1 MNKKII
7 IAAVAVLV
15 IIIIIL
21 AVSLGRQKALNKD
34 MQELAMLEKE
44 EMEDEYEEFAQQYS
58 EMITQINND
67 SLVAQL
73 TQEQL
78 RTEQLL
84 EELRKVKAED
94 AKEIARLKKELATV
108 RAVLRT
114 YVIQIDSL
122 NQLNQNLM
130 TENARVKGQYA
141 EATRQ
146 IEGLSSEK
154 ASLSEKVAIAAQLNA
169 TNISMAI
176 QKKNGKE
183 AKKIKDAKT
192 IVVNFTIARNVT
204 ATNGVRTAYVRI
216 TRPNGDVLAGGGT
229 FEYENKALTYSMKK
243 DVEYT
248 GEETA
253 MTLYWSV
260 AETLLSGTYNV
271 SIFVDGNMIGSENF
285 TFK

>member
-7 IAAVAVLV
+7 IAAAAVLV

>member
-34 MQELAMLEKE
+34 MQELAILEKE

-216 TRPNGDVLAGGGT
+216 TRPNGDVLAGHGT